1 VIQITTTHSSVEDA
15 LEFLHSYKARVA
27 LQSSFPPITGVSA
40 DEKAVVLS
48 KTQTDAMDD
57 TAGLEPPAKKPAAA
71 TARTERTASAEAGAA
86 QEKTADASAQPA
98 GSAEAAPQASTAVT
112 DKPVTYADLQA
123 AVLRLHKTDATAA
136 KPIAESLG
144 FANFKAVPEEKW
156 PEALGLVQA
165 ELTKR
170 GV

>member
-1 VIQITTTHSSVEDA
+1 MIQITTTHSSVEDA
-15 LEFLHSYKARVA
+15 LEFLHSYKARIA
-27 LQSSFPPITGVSA
+27 LQSNFPPITGVSA
-40 DEKAVVLS
+40 DEKTVVLS

-57 TAGLEPPAKKPAAA
+57 TAGLEQPAKKPAAA
-71 TARTERTASAEAGAA
+71 TARTERTASVVADAA
-86 QEKTADASAQPA
+86 PEKTADASAQSA
-98 GSAEAAPQASTAVT
+98 ASAEAEPQASTAAT

-123 AVLRLHKTDATAA
+123 AVLKLHKADATAA
-136 KPIAESLG
+136 KPIAEGMG
-144 FANFKAVPEEKW
+144 FANFKAMPEDKW